1 MLPTEGTSLSAIKP
15 RQILPVR
22 IWVRIKNGLYKG
34 DISFV
39 ERSDSTHAVLV
50 VAPRKCPYDLLQQS
64 GEKSLFCD
72 ELAILAG
79 LTLEPILSP
88 AGVGIGFTCGG
99 HDFIYGLLRLTIPT
113 HSVTMVGL
121 PHPNEI
127 AFHMIMNFKRA
138 LVEQT
143 VQLFSAQFWRELD
156 PVEIRR
162 GDLHGSQ
169 GTLVD
174 VDWHK

>member
-15 RQILPVR
+15 RQILPVQ

-39 ERSDSTHAVLV
+39 ERSDSTNAVLV
-50 VAPRKCPYDLLQQS
+50 VAPCKRPYNLLQQS
-64 GEKSLFCD
+64 GKKSLFCD

-99 HDFIYGLLRLTIPT
+99 HDFIYGLLHLTIPT
-113 HSVTMVGL
+113 HSVTVVGL

-127 AFHMIMNFKRA
+127 AFHMITNFK
-138 LVEQT
+138 
-143 VQLFSAQFWRELD
+143 
-156 PVEIRR
+156 
-162 GDLHGSQ
+162 
-169 GTLVD
+169 
-174 VDWHK
+174 